1 MTLLW
6 FAVWLISDLIGDSEA
21 LTFDP
26 VNAWAA
32 TLVLALALDVNRP
45 HGLPRRQRCDR
56 DTA

>member
-6 FAVWLISDLIGDSEA
+6 FVVWLIADRIGDSEA

-32 TLVLALALDVNRP
+32 TLVLALGLDVNRP
-45 HGLPRRQRCDR
+45 SGFPRREDR
-56 DTA
+56 DSA